1 MQLLVTLRDLKIQ
14 LWVILQRVLGVRVPF
29 LGIPLKGV
37 NNPILVLDGIIEPLN
52 IFVKTE
58 AIGQFIRQFNEAIG
72 FQCVKEEEYWDS
84 SIPFSSYYIY
94 VTEKLANDAIR
105 NCEVPMSE
113 DEKFEILHLVDEAI
127 FPQNSLV
134 KALRTSQQL
143 NSPILFRDGEEPIR
157 IQLESI
163 KIKVVSSYPFDGN
176 PKYLDNSLI
185 HLTGII
191 PVGYAESKAR
201 NLIEFENGLWSAIY
215 SLPYLK
221 INNWKWIWDLN
232 WLTIIEFSN

>member
-1 MQLLVTLRDLKIQ
+1 MQLLVIPRVLKIQ
-14 LWVILQRVLGVRVPF
+14 LWAILQRDLEVKVPF

-37 NNPILVLDGIIEPLN
+37 NNPILVLDGIIEPLK

-58 AIGQFIRQFNEAIG
+58 AIDQFIRQFNEAIG
-72 FQCVKEEEYWDS
+72 FQCVRKEEYWDS
-84 SIPFSSYYIY
+84 SVPFSSYYIY
-94 VTEKLANDAIR
+94 ITEKLANDAAK
-105 NCEVPMSE
+105 NCEVPISE
-113 DEKFEILHLVDEAI
+113 EEKFEILHLVDEAI

-157 IQLESI
+157 LQYEPI

-176 PKYLDNSLI
+176 PKHLDNSLI

-191 PVGYAESKAR
+191 PVEYAESKTR

-215 SLPYLK
+215 SLPYLQ

>member
-1 MQLLVTLRDLKIQ
+1 
-14 LWVILQRVLGVRVPF
+14 
-29 LGIPLKGV
+29 
-37 NNPILVLDGIIEPLN
+37 
-52 IFVKTE
+52 
-58 AIGQFIRQFNEAIG
+58 
-72 FQCVKEEEYWDS
+72 
-84 SIPFSSYYIY
+84 
-94 VTEKLANDAIR
+94 
-105 NCEVPMSE
+105 MSE

-191 PVGYAESKAR
+191 PVEYAESKAR